1 MRITRKVFINRNL
14 ADVFGYLTSPATE
27 PRWRRTVLESAF
39 DEPGDLLAGS
49 RGWSRIRFMGREVNV
64 PWEIVEFVDEVRL
77 CRKYSSGVRGG
88 RDRYVL
94 EPFGLGT
101 TILKVEVEV
110 EAAGLAGLLA
120 TGRRSWMEREL
131 RADLNRL
138 KQIIEAT

>member
-1 MRITRKVFINRNL
+1 M
-14 ADVFGYLTSPATE
+14 PE
-27 PRWRRTVLESAF
+27 VL
-39 DEPGDLLAGS
+39 
-49 RGWSRIRFMGREVNV
+49 I
-64 PWEIVEFVDEVRL
+64 
-77 CRKYSSGVRGG
+77 GVRGG